1 MSDDD
6 GERVTSVIIQK
17 VKNPYERI
25 FRISHTSSRIEFLKI
40 SKASQH
46 INYK

>member
-17 VKNPYERI
+17 VEIHMSGILEYLIYLQE
-25 FRISHTSSRIEFLKI
+25 FSS
-40 SKASQH
+40 
-46 INYK
+46 